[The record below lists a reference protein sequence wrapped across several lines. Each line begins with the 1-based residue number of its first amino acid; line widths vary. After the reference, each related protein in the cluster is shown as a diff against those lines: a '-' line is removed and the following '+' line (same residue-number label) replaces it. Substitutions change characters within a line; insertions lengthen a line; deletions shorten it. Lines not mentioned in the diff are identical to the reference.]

1 MCGTANHD
9 PSGSELFPP
18 LPAQVEAFS
27 RDLADHALPEED
39 YSRFLESICG
49 TTDDSQPV
57 EQYDGSLGVTTG
69 FVDDHQGPVGQ
80 LQWNSNLATIY
91 TNPGNVSGVRWCTGT
106 LIGGNLFLTAG
117 HCFDQD
123 AGAWELPRV
132 NGSDDVISSEEIAT
146 NMHVNFNY
154 QVDPNGVLRPEQ
166 QFAVEE
172 LIEYRLGN
180 LDFGILRLAGD
191 PHLTFGT
198 CQVATDDPQQGD
210 PICIIGHPAGVPKR
224 IEAGAVS
231 ALSGSQIRYND
242 IDTLGGNSGSA
253 VLLSPG
259 GTVVG
264 VHTNGGC
271 TTTGG
276 FNFGMRIS
284 NLLAASP
291 TLSGITVPPAEPRWV
306 SLGAPPGGA
315 TGSSA
320 TVLASGGRLAVFV
333 RGSDD
338 GIWYRQQDSPGGD
351 WSDWESV
358 GAPPGG
364 ATGSPGAGVNQAG
377 GLVAVTRGGD
387 GDIWV
392 AAQDR
397 PDGDWG

>member
-1 MCGTANHD
+1 MVH
-9 PSGSELFPP
+9 
-18 LPAQVEAFS
+18 
-27 RDLADHALPEED
+27 RDL
-39 YSRFLESICG
+39 IG
-49 TTDDSQPV
+49 
-57 EQYDGSLGVTTG
+57 DG
-69 FVDDHQGPVGQ
+69 
-80 LQWNSNLATIY
+80 
-91 TNPGNVSGVRWCTGT
+91 
-106 LIGGNLFLTAG
+106 LFLTAG

-123 AGAWELPRV
+123 AGGWQLPRV

-154 QVDPNGVLRPEQ
+154 QVDPSGVLRPER

-191 PHLTFGT
+191 PHLAFGT
-198 CQVATDDPQQGD
+198 CEVATDDAQQGD
-210 PICIIGHPAGVPKR
+210 AICIIGHPAGVPKR

-231 ALSGSQIRYND
+231 GLSGTQIRYND

-253 VLLSPG
+253 VLRSPG

-276 FNFGMRIS
+276 FNFGVRIS

-291 TLSGITVPPAEPRWV
+291 TLSGINAPPAEPRWA

-315 TGSSA
+315 TGSPA
-320 TVLASGGRLAVFV
+320 TVLAGGRLAVFV
-333 RGSDD
+333 HGGGDD
-338 GIWYRQQDSPGGD
+338 IWYRQQDSPGGD
-351 WSDWESV
+351 WSDWASV

-364 ATGSPGAGVNQAG
+364 TTGSPGAGVNQAG
-377 GLVAVTRGGD
+377 GLVAVTRGDD
-387 GDIWV
+387 GDVWV
-392 AAQDR
+392 ALQDQ
-397 PDGDWG
+397 PDGDLG